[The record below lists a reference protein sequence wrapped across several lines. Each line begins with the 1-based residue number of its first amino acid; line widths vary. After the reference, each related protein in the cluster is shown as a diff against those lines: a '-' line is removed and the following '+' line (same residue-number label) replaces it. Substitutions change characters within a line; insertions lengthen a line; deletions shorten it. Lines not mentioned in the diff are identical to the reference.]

1 MKRCDLRC
9 FIAVCFSLVAKQLPL
24 LQNCQRR
31 MAASVHHPAAAP
43 KLALNAER
51 IARRAFSK
59 NFDMTKSKETVAYK
73 NSSTT
78 TIMKKSKTSGKSKT
92 YSGVHSKPVAIQDD
106 SAATKQKPSKVFK
119 KKLTNVSAVSEAT
132 PRVTAMAIDKLYL
145 DLLIRE
151 PEMDAVLDRA
161 QQLRKHRKLGKGST
175 KNTFFKNAFILKL
188 PSGAIARFHIV
199 PNNRGQGANMQLV
212 LNPNQMESGDS
223 SPLIKMFKELFPLSW
238 KVNASTMLIRRID
251 VCLQLLGVSINDLI
265 ITLDGSQSG
274 AKVYVT
280 TNRNGF
286 VQTIY
291 MGDTNSPHHGA
302 AYDQVASDEYKS
314 MVGEKPSRQYMRD
327 IAELVLEPVKK
338 TNDRIQLESRRNFDK
353 PVDLAQLAEITS
365 PFSKYRI
372 LVLDSKAQKWDAGFC
387 GYIDSVRLRGM
398 HGARAHL
405 SSQCGKGSE
414 VMNQV
419 AEYEARV
426 ARMAAPWWNAEDYAA
441 SLLETLKKSAAW
453 HFLKVMEKK

>member
-1 MKRCDLRC
+1 LRLLA
-9 FIAVCFSLVAKQLPL
+9 IIKHLPL
-24 LQNCQRR
+24 LKNCQRR
-31 MAASVHHPAAAP
+31 MVASTHRPAAAS
-43 KLALNAER
+43 KLAPNAER
-51 IARRAFSK
+51 IARHAFSK
-59 NFDMTKSKETVAYK
+59 NFDMTKSQETVAYK

-78 TIMKKSKTSGKSKT
+78 TTMKKSKTSGKNKAGSEAK
-92 YSGVHSKPVAIQDD
+92 SKPVGFKDAPT
-106 SAATKQKPSKVFK
+106 SSTQKPSKAFK
-119 KKLTNVSAVSEAT
+119 KKLTDVSAVSEAA
-132 PRVTAMAIDKLYL
+132 PSVTAMAIDKLYL
-145 DLLIRE
+145 DLHISE
-151 PEMDAVLDRA
+151 PEMDAVLERA

-175 KNTFFKNAFILKL
+175 KNTFFKNAFVLKL

-199 PNNRGQGANMQLV
+199 PNNHGQGANMQLV
-212 LNPNQMESGDS
+212 LNPNQMERGDS

-238 KVNASTMLIRRID
+238 KLNASTMLIRRID

-291 MGDTNSPHHGA
+291 MGDTQSPQHGA

-314 MVGEKPSRQYMRD
+314 MVGEKPSRQHLRD
-327 IAELVLEPVKK
+327 IAELVLESVKK
-338 TNDRIQLESRRNFDK
+338 VKDRIQLESRRNFDK

-365 PFSKYRI
+365 PFGKYRI

-405 SSQCGKGSE
+405 SMQCGKSSE

-419 AEYEARV
+419 AEYEARLG
-426 ARMAAPWWNAEDYAA
+426 RMAAPWWNAEEYAA

-453 HFLKVMEKK
+453 SFLTVMEKK

>member
-1 MKRCDLRC
+1 
-9 FIAVCFSLVAKQLPL
+9 
-24 LQNCQRR
+24 
-31 MAASVHHPAAAP
+31 MAASTHQLAAAS
-43 KLALNAER
+43 KLAPNAER
-51 IARRAFSK
+51 IARRAFLK
-59 NFDMTKSKETVAYK
+59 NFDMTKSQETVAYK

-78 TIMKKSKTSGKSKT
+78 TTMKKSKTSGKHKADSEAK
-92 YSGVHSKPVAIQDD
+92 SKPVGFKDAPT
-106 SAATKQKPSKVFK
+106 SSKQKPSKAFK
-119 KKLTNVSAVSEAT
+119 KKLTDVSAVSEAA
-132 PRVTAMAIDKLYL
+132 PSVTAMAIDKLYL
-145 DLLIRE
+145 DLHISE
-151 PEMDAVLDRA
+151 PEMDAVLERA

-175 KNTFFKNAFILKL
+175 KNTFFKNAFVLKL
-188 PSGAIARFHIV
+188 PSGAIARLHIV

-212 LNPNQMESGDS
+212 LNPNQMERGDS

-238 KVNASTMLIRRID
+238 KVNASIMLIRRID

-291 MGDTNSPHHGA
+291 MGDTQSPQHGA

-314 MVGEKPSRQYMRD
+314 MVGEKPSRQHLRD

-338 TNDRIQLESRRNFDK
+338 VKDRIQLESRRNFDK

-365 PFSKYRI
+365 PFGKYRI

-405 SSQCGKGSE
+405 SMQCGKSSE

-419 AEYEARV
+419 AEYEARLG
-426 ARMAAPWWNAEDYAA
+426 RMAAPWWNAEEYAA

-453 HFLKVMEKK
+453 NFLKVMEKK

>member
-1 MKRCDLRC
+1 
-9 FIAVCFSLVAKQLPL
+9 
-24 LQNCQRR
+24 
-31 MAASVHHPAAAP
+31 MAASARQPAAAQ
-43 KLALNAER
+43 KLAPNAER
-51 IARRAFSK
+51 IARHAFSK
-59 NFDMTKSKETVAYK
+59 NFDMTKSQETVAYK

-78 TIMKKSKTSGKSKT
+78 TTMKKSKTSGKSKAD
-92 YSGVHSKPVAIQDD
+92 SGVNSKPAGIKEA
-106 SAATKQKPSKVFK
+106 SAATRQKPSKVFK
-119 KKLTNVSAVSEAT
+119 KKLTDVSVVSEASPSVT
-132 PRVTAMAIDKLYL
+132 VTVTAMAIDKLYL
-145 DLLIRE
+145 DLLISE
-151 PEMDAVLDRA
+151 PEMDAVLERA
-161 QQLRKHRKLGKGST
+161 QQLRKRHKLGKGST
-175 KNTFFKNAFILKL
+175 KKAFFKHAFVLKL

-212 LNPNQMESGDS
+212 LNPNQMERGDS

-238 KVNASTMLIRRID
+238 KEIASTMLIRRID
-251 VCLQLLGVSINDLI
+251 VCLQLHGVSINDLI

-302 AYDQVASDEYKS
+302 AYDQVASDQYKS
-314 MVGEKPSRQYMRD
+314 MVGEKPSRQHLRD

-338 TNDRIQLESRRNFDK
+338 TKDRIQLESRRNFDK

-365 PFSKYRI
+365 PFGKYRI
-372 LVLDSKAQKWDAGFC
+372 LVLDSKAQKGDAGFC
-387 GYIDSVRLRGM
+387 GYIDSVRLRGV

-405 SSQCGKGSE
+405 SSQCGKASE

-419 AEYEARV
+419 AEYEARLG
-426 ARMAAPWWNAEDYAA
+426 RMAAPWWSAEEHAA
-441 SLLETLKKSAAW
+441 SLLDTLKKSAAW
-453 HFLKVMEKK
+453 RFLKVMEKK

>member
-1 MKRCDLRC
+1 
-9 FIAVCFSLVAKQLPL
+9 
-24 LQNCQRR
+24 
-31 MAASVHHPAAAP
+31 MAASARQPAAAQ

-51 IARRAFSK
+51 IARRAFLK
-59 NFDMTKSKETVAYK
+59 NFDMTKSQETAVYK

-78 TIMKKSKTSGKSKT
+78 TTMKRSKTSGKSKAD
-92 YSGVHSKPVAIQDD
+92 GEVNSKPVGIQDA

-119 KKLTNVSAVSEAT
+119 KKLTDVSAVSKAT
-132 PRVTAMAIDKLYL
+132 PSVTAMAIDKLYL
-145 DLLIRE
+145 DLLISE
-151 PEMDAVLDRA
+151 PEMDAVLERA
-161 QQLRKHRKLGKGST
+161 QQMQKHSKLGRGTSKS
-175 KNTFFKNAFILKL
+175 TFFKHAFVQKL

-212 LNPNQMESGDS
+212 LNPNQMERGDS

-238 KVNASTMLIRRID
+238 KEIASTMLIRRID
-251 VCLQLLGVSINDLI
+251 VCLQLLGVSIDDLL
-265 ITLDGSQSG
+265 ITLDGSKSG
-274 AKVYVT
+274 AKVLVKT
-280 TNRNGF
+280 DRNGF

-291 MGDTNSPHHGA
+291 MGDTQSPQHGA

-314 MVGEKPSRQYMRD
+314 MVGEKPSREHLRD
-327 IAELVLEPVKK
+327 IAELVLEPMKKVK
-338 TNDRIQLESRRNFDK
+338 DRIQLESRRNFDK

-365 PFSKYRI
+365 PFGKYRI

-405 SSQCGKGSE
+405 SMQCGKASE

-419 AEYEARV
+419 AEYEARF
-426 ARMAAPWWNAEDYAA
+426 ARMVAPWWNAEEYAA
-441 SLLETLKKSAAW
+441 SLLETLKKSSAW
-453 HFLKVMEKK
+453 HFLKVMEKKK